1 MDANKRRPLKSTI
14 RADLQKAGTTDEDL
28 CGADF
33 YLQSWGY
40 LSCIEARAERVDL
53 NGKKA
58 GIVTE
63 QEQMSAQKRI
73 RDEKAT
79 VAKGRIPAPALPP
92 IQYGAPMPA
101 ANGLPS
107 AMAPAADVS
116 PLADFI
122 AV

>member
-1 MDANKRRPLKSTI
+1 MRR
-14 RADLQKAGTTDEDL
+14 
-28 CGADF
+28 DF

-40 LSCIEARAERVDL
+40 LSCIEAGAERVDL

-79 VAKGRIPAPALPP
+79 VAKGRISAPALPP

-101 ANGLPS
+101 ANGSPL

-116 PLADFI
+116 PLADSRSCLRQQLSCSP
-122 AV
+122 ALKTQPCGRR